1 MVFCSQ
7 VLTELDKFTF
17 FSSFT
22 HYLFLVDSQTTAAT
36 DLFSEIRK
44 LLGGDLWH
52 FILAAI
58 IIGVLYETRISYF
71 SAFRIRHLFPDLKK
85 DFLNTFLCLL
95 IVKIFVSILLYLL
108 IQLIFSLLSLI
119 EDNVFFGLI
128 IALVFGLIMG
138 SLNPNLEQIDQLMSG
153 FNSLSTI
160 APVSSGIKKILE
172 RYKDSQISIISPLDK
187 KLVNEKTSLYNSS
200 IKPKFDSFQIVTI
213 QKCTQKLIGGFTLKE
228 TQEKYQG
235 RLNAIIGG
243 NFSDEDKIERLIW
256 LLFDIMSPEEID
268 KIRYHPDQSEILKT
282 LRTIK
287 QENSRIN

>member
-7 VLTELDKFTF
+7 FLTELDKFTF

-44 LLGGDLWH
+44 LLGGDLWPL
-52 FILAAI
+52 ILAAI
-58 IIGVLYETRISYF
+58 IIGVLYETGISYF
-71 SAFRIRHLFPDLKK
+71 SAFRIRHLFPDLEK

-138 SLNPNLEQIDQLMSG
+138 SLNPNLEQIDQVMGG
-153 FNSLSTI
+153 FSLSTI
-160 APVSSGIKKILE
+160 NPVSSGIKKILE

-187 KLVNEKTSLYNSS
+187 KLVIKKISLYNS
-200 IKPKFDSFQIVTI
+200 IKPKFDCFKKIVTI
-213 QKCTQKLIGGFTLKE
+213 QKCTQELIGGLTLKE

-243 NFSDEDKIERLIW
+243 NFSDEDKRKRLIW
-256 LLFDIMSPEEID
+256 LLFDIMSPEEIN
-268 KIRYHPDQSEILKT
+268 KISEHPDQSEILER
-282 LRTIK
+282 LRDIE